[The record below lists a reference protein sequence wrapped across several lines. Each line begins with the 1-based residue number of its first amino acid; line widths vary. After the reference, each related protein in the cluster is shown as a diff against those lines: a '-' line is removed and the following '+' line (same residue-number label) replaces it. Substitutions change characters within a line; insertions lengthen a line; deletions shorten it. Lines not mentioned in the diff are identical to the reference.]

1 MNGSRSR
8 DPDPG
13 RLALPRCLALLLCG
27 SALFA
32 PVGAGEA
39 SDGVRLPDG
48 RYVLVSNPH
57 PKRRDPLTLAVS
69 RDGLVFTAMG
79 YLVGGR
85 HVDYPHVI
93 HQAGLLYIAF
103 ATAKQTVEVL
113 RLPVAEVDRLERLSG
128 AQAAP

>member
-1 MNGSRSR
+1 MTGSRR
-8 DPDPG
+8 GGPVPF
-13 RLALPRCLALLLCG
+13 RLVPPPCLALLLVG
-27 SALFA
+27 SAPFA

-39 SDGVRLPDG
+39 SGGFRLPDG

-69 RDGLVFTAMG
+69 RDGLVVTAMG

-93 HQAGLLYIAF
+93 HQAGQLFIAF
-103 ATAKQTVEVL
+103 ATAKQTGEVL